1 MCLII
6 FLSRSIMKRVSL
18 GIFVLLVL
26 SLTGSVFAQANDRQG
41 KRGHKGGKIFKKMD
55 TNNDQQISRS
65 EWSRKPK
72 AFDRLDRNHD
82 GVLTMEELREARQ
95 KSPTTREP

>member
-1 MCLII
+1 
-6 FLSRSIMKRVSL
+6 MKRVSL

-26 SLTGSVFAQANDRQG
+26 SLTGSVFAQVTDRQG
-41 KRGHKGGKIFKKMD
+41 KRGRKGGKIFKKMD
-55 TNNDQQISRS
+55 ANNDQQISRG

-82 GVLTMEELREARQ
+82 GILTMEELREARQ
-95 KSPTTREP
+95 NHPRRESNNSSGTP